1 MYGIAEIYVYPMELW
16 DYVRKNVDL
25 IRENNVVIAE
35 EPKSGIEIRVA
46 FGRDDIPYVQVFLNG
61 GSVRSEPIVS
71 ENDAIITCRKIY
83 SVYLGTSFT
92 NTLPSVTA
100 SAATEDEEE
109 DEVGIEEDEE
119 EDQEEIIENRR
130 IELEDAFTKFLDTV
144 LYEEANLVGDSEF
157 DEMLEEVL
165 QMVSDFGFSVYMPT
179 MVNGEFEEYPYDIG
193 KVN

>member
-16 DYVRKNVDL
+16 DYVHKNVDL

-46 FGRDDIPYVQVFLNG
+46 FQRDDVPHIQVFLNG

-71 ENDAIITCRKIY
+71 EDDAIITCRKIY
-83 SVYLGTSFT
+83 SVYLGTSFAS
-92 NTLPSVTA
+92 TLPKHTA
-100 SAATEDEEE
+100 DDEDGETETETEEE
-109 DEVGIEEDEE
+109 EE
-119 EDQEEIIENRR
+119 EDQEELIENRR
-130 IELEDAFTKFLDTV
+130 IELEDAFTKFLDAV
-144 LYEEANLVGDSEF
+144 LCEEANMVGDNEF
-157 DEMLEEVL
+157 DEMLEEAL